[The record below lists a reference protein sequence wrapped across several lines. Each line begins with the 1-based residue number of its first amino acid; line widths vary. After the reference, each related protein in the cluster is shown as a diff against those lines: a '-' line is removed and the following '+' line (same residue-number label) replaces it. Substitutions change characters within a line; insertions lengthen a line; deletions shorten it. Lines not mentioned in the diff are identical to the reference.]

1 MLKGIFSSVRN
12 FFGLVTMLLFAA
24 ITGILAWGSWQL
36 YQNEKQLQ
44 QFKTAGQPVS
54 VLVTSTD
61 RQNRAW
67 YDQFSNNVYITF
79 NFNNRSYTARY
90 TQDSGWINMGDR
102 VTLLYH
108 PALDAFRQSNKQ
120 IHFNKP
126 TSHSRLISFSFTGR
140 WSDGQKWLILSL
152 ALFTVFIL
160 VVTGMI
166 TSVINI
172 PLLQGFGR
180 FIVAGLVVTGA
191 LYFTYNGWQYYQYYK
206 KIKNN
211 SREETVT
218 VLGTD
223 SHARS
228 KRSNWFY
235 YYDATVQFHNTHKI
249 IPVEEE
255 DYQKLK
261 PNDTLKVL
269 YNSEENDMMPV
280 NYTADHSNLVVA
292 LFMWCFAAF
301 FVLTGFFKRQKN
313 VTGRPHINR

>member
-1 MLKGIFSSVRN
+1 MRKGIFSSVRN
-12 FFGLVTMLLFAA
+12 FLGLVTMLLVAA
-24 ITGILAWGSWQL
+24 IAGMLAWGSWYL
-36 YQNEKQLQ
+36 YQNEKQVQ
-44 QFKTAGQPVS
+44 QFRIAGQPVS
-54 VLVTSTD
+54 VLVTATD

-79 NFNNRSYTARY
+79 NYNNRSYTARY
-90 TQDSGWINMGDR
+90 TQDSGSINEGDR

-126 TSHSRLISFSFTGR
+126 AGHSRLISFSITGR
-140 WSDGQKWLILSL
+140 WSDGQKWLLLSL
-152 ALFTVFIL
+152 ALFIVFIL
-160 VVTGMI
+160 VVTAMI
-166 TSVINI
+166 TSVIQI
-172 PLLQGFGR
+172 PLLRGTSR
-180 FIVAGLVVTGA
+180 FIVAGLVVIGA

-218 VLGTD
+218 VLGTN

-235 YYDATVQFHNTHKI
+235 YYDATVQFQNEHKV
-249 IPVEEE
+249 IPIEEE

-261 PNDTLKVL
+261 PNDTLKVH

-301 FVLTGFFKRQKN
+301 FVWTGFFKRPKN
-313 VTGRPHINR
+313 ETGLRRINR